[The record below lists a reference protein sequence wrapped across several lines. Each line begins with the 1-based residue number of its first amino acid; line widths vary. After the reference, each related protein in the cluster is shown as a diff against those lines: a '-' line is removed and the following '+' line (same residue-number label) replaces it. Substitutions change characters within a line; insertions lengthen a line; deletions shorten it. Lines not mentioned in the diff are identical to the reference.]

1 MIDFSLTEEQEAL
14 REMLLK
20 FTQNEII
27 PVAARYDREGEFA
40 MELVKKAYDLQIMNA
55 SVPEAYGGG
64 GMGCIEDCII
74 HEELSYGCSGISTCL
89 ERI

>member
-64 GMGCIEDCII
+64 GMLLCWLEKGVEK
-74 HEELSYGCSGISTCL
+74 SGNLLRRKPPRNC
-89 ERI
+89 